1 MILSRKYFYKVCIVG
16 DSEVGKTTL
25 LHQYLLRRFISDAER
40 TIGSNFF
47 VKYLKFPEIKNIIT
61 LQVWDLAGQDH
72 FQWVRHAFYKGV
84 KGIVYVFD
92 LTRKNTF
99 ENIRKWKEEVESKAG
114 ILPNVLV
121 GNKVDLLNAT
131 NLNLKKEQAIELKEY
146 LSSCFFFEASAKE
159 GINVDE
165 IFFELTKEM
174 IKKYDS

>member
-1 MILSRKYFYKVCIVG
+1 MILARKYFYKVCIVG

-47 VKYLKFPEIKNIIT
+47 VKYLKFPKIKNIIT

-72 FQWVRHAFYKGV
+72 FQWVRHAFYKGA

-92 LTRKNTF
+92 LTRNNTF
-99 ENIRKWKEEVESKAG
+99 ESIRKWKDEVESKAG

-121 GNKVDLLNAT
+121 GNKIDLINPKDN
-131 NLNLKKEQAIELKEY
+131 NLNKEQFTELKED
-146 LSSCFFFEASAKE
+146 LSSCMFFEASAKE
-159 GINVDE
+159 AIKVDE
-165 IFFELTKEM
+165 IFYELTKEM
-174 IKKYDS
+174 IKKFDS